1 MQAQL
6 GFARRM
12 FATAPSPAGPW
23 AVLDIN
29 RYSMPINVEHAD
41 PTLRFIPDTAADT
54 KPASELGGWFYVM
67 TGRASLST
75 PCSDSV
81 GRYFMEIY
89 RSRDLVSW
97 EPSAGM
103 GTPSLIR

>member
-1 MQAQL
+1 
-6 GFARRM
+6 M
-12 FATAPSPAGPW
+12 FATAPSPSGPW

-67 TGRASLST
+67 TGRVQPLHAVLGQ
-75 PCSDSV
+75 C
-81 GRYFMEIY
+81 GQIFHG
-89 RSRDLVSW
+89 DL
-97 EPSAGM
+97 PLA
-103 GTPSLIR
+103 

>member
-12 FATAPSPAGPW
+12 FATAPSPSGPW

-54 KPASELGGWFYVM
+54 KPASELGGIQRERGSEQGTFYVM

-81 GRYFMEIY
+81 GRYFMEISSTA
-89 RSRDLVSW
+89 RV
-97 EPSAGM
+97 
-103 GTPSLIR
+103 T